1 MGGRRL
7 GIVCGVLTLLG
18 GCATAPKQE
27 EVRLVWPPPPLKPR
41 IEFVRSIVSDTNLGR
56 DTTFTEQLVNFLAGG
71 TRPVNRVVEPM
82 GIAVSD
88 DGQRLYVSDF
98 GQLEVFIF
106 DFGNKQFRKIGTEQK
121 LARPV
126 GIALDSDER
135 LYVVEQEK
143 KRVSV
148 FGRDGKHIRFITDQ
162 SVERPAGI
170 AIDRRRG
177 RIYMADTGH
186 SKSVEHTVKIFDMS
200 GQLVGR
206 LGHDRGEAPGQFLF
220 PTYVAVD
227 QASNVYVTDTL
238 NSRVQMFSPDGTYV
252 KSFGQRGNAWGMF
265 DKPKGVALDSF
276 GNVYVADSG
285 WSNVQIF
292 NPKGQVLLFFGGR
305 GPIPGML
312 KNPTAIA
319 IDGQNQIYVADYL
332 NHRVEQ
338 YRLVNTTAQD
348 SFDPTTDTKGGETRQ
363 GDAKPD
369 SDRTKP
375 N

>member
-1 MGGRRL
+1 
-7 GIVCGVLTLLG
+7 
-18 GCATAPKQE
+18 
-27 EVRLVWPPPPLKPR
+27 
-41 IEFVRSIVSDTNLGR
+41 VSDTNLGR

-106 DFGNKQFRKIGTEQK
+106 DFGTKKFRKIGTEQK
-121 LARPV
+121 LGRPV

-143 KRVSV
+143 KGVSV
-148 FGRDGKHIRFITDQ
+148 FGRDGKHIRFITHP

-170 AIDRRRG
+170 AIDRGRG
-177 RIYMADTGH
+177 RIYVADTAH
-186 SKSVEHTVKIFDMS
+186 SRSVEHTVKIFDMS

-220 PTYVAVD
+220 PTYVTVD
-227 QASNVYVTDTL
+227 QAGNVYVTDTL
-238 NSRVQMFSPDGTYV
+238 NSRVQMFSPDGRYV

-292 NPKGQVLLFFGGR
+292 NPTGQILLFFGGR

-319 IDGQNQIYVADYL
+319 IDAQNQIYVADYL
-332 NHRVEQ
+332 NHRIEQ

-348 SFDPTTDTKGGETRQ
+348 SFTDPTADTKGGETPQ

-369 SDRTKP
+369 GEQTKA